1 MFKKL
6 LLGENIS
13 YLAPVTSL
21 LCSVVGAMTLCWDCV
36 FSHLLHTLPWAT
48 PAAGIRLYNQQRQ
61 QMYVRD
67 VSHLLSTVLTLFP
80 EEGHST

>member
-1 MFKKL
+1 MLEKL

-13 YLAPVTSL
+13 CLAPVTTL
-21 LCSVVGAMTLCWDCV
+21 LCSAVGAMTLCWDCV

-67 VSHLLSTVLTLFP
+67 VSHLLSPVLTLFHK
-80 EEGHST
+80 EGH